1 MGAAVVVVVTVVLLL
16 LLLLWLLLL
25 LLLLGLPL
33 DDCPLIEFP
42 AELGI
47 LISELNILFDLDT
60 KGFEGLEIKFVGV
73 ASYAW
78 SAFGLISELIGGGRK
93 MESPRDL
100 VGT

>member
-1 MGAAVVVVVTVVLLL
+1 MGAAVVVVVVVAVVLLL
-16 LLLLWLLLL
+16 LLLLLLF
-25 LLLLGLPL
+25 GLPL

-78 SAFGLISELIGGGRK
+78 SAFGLISEFIGGGRK